1 MMWFARCVMWF
12 AGSIGPVWCGV
23 HLGRMFVEW
32 TLLNPCS
39 IYSTNI
45 PPHQHNATQGH
56 RFCYMQAARRISF
69 SARVL
74 QHITAWGRE
83 GSAGQ
88 RAASLASQHTACTA
102 PRSHAQCTMHHA
114 PCTIHSSLFPRVT
127 WAAEARQLATCADTS
142 CTAGQADSIL
152 AGLGSAHMQWRCP
165 TVPEYCPRCCP
176 AAATCWSHCRS
187 RSPQGGAG
195 PAGRSTAG
203 DAGQWLVIN
212 QLLYFEG
219 GGRLQAHTLVWAHS
233 MCVVLVPVGMLT
245 GWGPTGR
252 GAA

>member
-1 MMWFARCVMWF
+1 MNMMWFAGCVMWF

-56 RFCYMQAARRISF
+56 RFCYMQAARRIFF

-74 QHITAWGRE
+74 QHIIAWGRE

-102 PRSHAQCTMHHA
+102 LRSHA
-114 PCTIHSSLFPRVT
+114 PCTVHNPQQPFSP
-127 WAAEARQLATCADTS
+127 CYM
-142 CTAGQADSIL
+142 G
-152 AGLGSAHMQWRCP
+152 GGS
-165 TVPEYCPRCCP
+165 
-176 AAATCWSHCRS
+176 
-187 RSPQGGAG
+187 
-195 PAGRSTAG
+195 STAG
-203 DAGQWLVIN
+203 HMYRYKLHSRSSRQHICWLRV
-212 QLLYFEG
+212 G
-219 GGRLQAHTLVWAHS
+219 THAVA
-233 MCVVLVPVGMLT
+233 VPHC
-245 GWGPTGR
+245 
-252 GAA
+252 A